1 MISIGRNRTAL
12 ILQPHS
18 EACLEDS
25 GLLLKNGIIFETFD
39 DIEMWD
45 WMFAHY
51 VSHPRALLPE
61 RRDKFFTTVV

>member
-1 MISIGRNRTAL
+1 MSRGHRTS
-12 ILQPHS
+12 PDEWYFHT
-18 EACLEDS
+18 
-25 GLLLKNGIIFETFD
+25 TFD

-51 VSHPRALLPE
+51 VLHLRALLPE